1 MGLPELPLHPLLA
14 PLLLVLLLLPST
26 SPSTSTS
33 TSPSIFF
40 HSHSRLLLLL
50 VSASFS
56 SVSPSTSP
64 DTQRS
69 GILCQERDD
78 HLHWVSTFPS
88 KSASSKAW
96 GYASVNL
103 RLFYK
108 LFLGCRLLFDRV
120 INSPPNQFLSFF
132 SCYLDLDLN
141 MGAELATNQKRNG
154 YSLQNIVSFLVRYSS
169 MVFYCMYR
177 NFEEKTRQKAV
188 RVSWRP
194 IWLWSR

>member
-1 MGLPELPLHPLLA
+1 MGLPELPLHSLVA

-33 TSPSIFF
+33 TSTSIFF
-40 HSHSRLLLLL
+40 HSHYRLLLLL

-64 DTQRS
+64 DTQQS

-78 HLHWVSTFPS
+78 DLHWVSTFPS

-103 RLFYK
+103 CLFYK

-132 SCYLDLDLN
+132 LLLRPGPKHGTRAGNEPEREWVLTSKYCFFSPKIFQY
-141 MGAELATNQKRNG
+141 G
-154 YSLQNIVSFLVRYSS
+154 IVLY
-169 MVFYCMYR
+169 VF
-177 NFEEKTRQKAV
+177 
-188 RVSWRP
+188 
-194 IWLWSR
+194 

>member
-1 MGLPELPLHPLLA
+1 MGLPELPLHPLVA

-26 SPSTSTS
+26 SSSTSTS

-40 HSHSRLLLLL
+40 HSHSHLLLLL

-69 GILCQERDD
+69 GILGHERDD
-78 HLHWVSTFPS
+78 DLHWVSTFPS
-88 KSASSKAW
+88 KSASSKAS
-96 GYASVNL
+96 GYYASVNL

-132 SCYLDLDLN
+132 LLLRPGPKHGTRAGNEPEKEWVLTYIIL
-141 MGAELATNQKRNG
+141 
-154 YSLQNIVSFLVRYSS
+154 FLFS
-169 MVFYCMYR
+169 
-177 NFEEKTRQKAV
+177 
-188 RVSWRP
+188 
-194 IWLWSR
+194 